1 MSYNIIIKERGN
13 IMDIKVQM
21 KKGKREKEFFY
32 LGFYIDRENNF
43 LLKYGTT
50 CELPRRRREHRK
62 DNPKLKN
69 YPASEEFP
77 FEYVWHIPLSKANT
91 LKLENDFRE
100 QAKELGFYK
109 HIQNDRIVLEKELPE
124 FIKIKIKKEY
134 TIPYRQLVM
143 DFLQ

>member
-1 MSYNIIIKERGN
+1 
-13 IMDIKVQM
+13 MDITVNL

-32 LGFYIDRENNF
+32 LGFYIDTENNF

-62 DNPKLKN
+62 SNLTLKHH
-69 YPASEEFP
+69 PACQDFP

-91 LKLENDFRE
+91 LKLEDDFRN

-109 HIQNDRIVLEKELPE
+109 HIQNDRIILEQELPE
-124 FIKIKIKKEY
+124 FITIKVKKEY
-134 TIPYRQLVM
+134 VIPYRKLVM
-143 DFLQ
+143 DSLK